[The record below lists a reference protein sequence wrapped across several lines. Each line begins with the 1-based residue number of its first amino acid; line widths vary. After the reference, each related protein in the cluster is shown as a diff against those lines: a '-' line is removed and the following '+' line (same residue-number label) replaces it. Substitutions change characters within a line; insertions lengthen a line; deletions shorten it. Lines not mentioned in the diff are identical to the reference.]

1 MNRMIGTNV
10 RFLSFK
16 SARQLI
22 KESVTGL
29 STYEVHVMG
38 INKKGRVVMK
48 TVTQTS
54 QVAKFVYRP
63 PDDSDLMNIS
73 TPKLLQSEWTID
85 FRDNK

>member
-1 MNRMIGTNV
+1 MNRMIGANV
-10 RFLSFK
+10 RFISFNT
-16 SARQLI
+16 ARQLI

-38 INKKGRVVMK
+38 INSKGRVVIK

-54 QVAKFVYRP
+54 HVAKFVYRT

-73 TPKLLQSEWTID
+73 TPKILQSEWTID